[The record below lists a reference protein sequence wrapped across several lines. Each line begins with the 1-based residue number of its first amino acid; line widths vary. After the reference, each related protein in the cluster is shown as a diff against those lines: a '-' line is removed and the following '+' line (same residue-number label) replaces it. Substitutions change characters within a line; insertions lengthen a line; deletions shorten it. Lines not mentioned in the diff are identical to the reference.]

1 MKIGILG
8 AGQLSRM
15 LALSSI
21 PMGFDFIFYDKKLTN
36 SVKNLGEFIEGSYSD
51 HIQLE
56 KFAKECDIIT
66 YENENIPY
74 QTIEFL
80 ESYKTT
86 YPNSQAIK
94 LTQDKLLEKQLFH
107 HLGIPTAPNKHIHS
121 IDDAINFAKF
131 NHYPFFIKKRTD
143 GYDGRG
149 LIKITNEK
157 QLLNL
162 DNSQLVD
169 TVCEKFIAFERE
181 VSLIAVISKTGH
193 RAYYDLC
200 ENTHSDGILHKTTNI
215 VDDPIYNKAKMYTDL
230 ILDYLGYIGC
240 IAFEFFQIGNDLLA
254 NEIAPRVHNSGH
266 WTIEGAFTSQFEN
279 HIRAITGLPLGNT
292 ATRYRATMYNIIG
305 TMLNP
310 QELLKDNLC
319 FFHDY
324 KKEPKPGR
332 KLGHYTVVN

>member
-1 MKIGILG
+1 MKIGIMG

-21 PMGFDFIFYDKKLTN
+21 PMGFDFIFYGEKITD
-36 SVKNLGEFIEGSYSD
+36 SVRNLGEFFEGSYSD
-51 HIQLE
+51 HQQLE
-56 KFAKECDIIT
+56 KFAKVCDVIT

-74 QTIEFL
+74 PTIEFL
-80 ESYKTT
+80 ESLKVT
-86 YPNSQAIK
+86 YPNSQSIK

-107 HLGIPTAPNKHIHS
+107 HLEIPTAPNQHIYS
-121 IDDAINFAKF
+121 IEDAINFAKIH
-131 NHYPFFIKKRTD
+131 HYPFYIKKRTD
-143 GYDGRG
+143 GYDGKG
-149 LIKITNEK
+149 LIKVTNEK

-169 TVCEKFIAFERE
+169 TVCEKFVTFDRE
-181 VSLIAVISKTGH
+181 VSIIAVVSKTGQ

-200 ENTHSDGILHKTTNI
+200 ENTHSDGILFKTTNV
-215 VDDPIYNKAKMYTDL
+215 VDDPIYNKAKIYSDL
-230 ILDYLGYIGC
+230 VLDYLGYIGC
-240 IAFEFFQIGNDLLA
+240 MAFEFFQIGNDLLA

-292 ATRYRATMYNIIG
+292 ASRCRATMYNLIG
-305 TMLNP
+305 TMP
-310 QELLKDNLC
+310 DRHELLKDNLC

-324 KKEPKPGR
+324 KKEPKTSR
-332 KLGHYTVVN
+332 KLGHFTIVS